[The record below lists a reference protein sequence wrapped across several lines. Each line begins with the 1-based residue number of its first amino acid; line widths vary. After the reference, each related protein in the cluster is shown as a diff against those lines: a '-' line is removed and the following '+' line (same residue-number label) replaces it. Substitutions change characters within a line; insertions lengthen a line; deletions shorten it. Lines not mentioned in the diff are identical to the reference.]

1 VSGVRTGVVDVGVRT
16 ARLDAVCAARD
27 DDAGPVG
34 GVVMAEIAGRH
45 AGGDDTLHGQRQQ
58 QQTGHQTTPEGS
70 VHRRFYIMSGASLK
84 LATVA
89 RSRIAACGYADVT
102 TGSRGAEMLYYA
114 LKILLSAAVILA
126 VSEIAKRHSTFAAL
140 IASLPLTSLLAFVW
154 MHVEGAPARD
164 VADLAGQIFWLVL
177 PSLVLFV
184 LLPIL
189 LRAGIG
195 FWLSLG
201 LSMAATVASY
211 GAMLLL
217 LRRSGIE
224 L

>member
-1 VSGVRTGVVDVGVRT
+1 
-16 ARLDAVCAARD
+16 
-27 DDAGPVG
+27 
-34 GVVMAEIAGRH
+34 
-45 AGGDDTLHGQRQQ
+45 
-58 QQTGHQTTPEGS
+58 
-70 VHRRFYIMSGASLK
+70 
-84 LATVA
+84 
-89 RSRIAACGYADVT
+89 
-102 TGSRGAEMLYYA
+102 MLYYA